1 MARYRCVFWGLFL
14 SFFHLNLFGLEIL
27 PVTLALAIFTFGLYG
42 LYNQTENRHIHLAA
56 NLSLANTLIRLAGY
70 FILLIAYNFYDDAP
84 SFPQYI
90 LFSVMNLFLILTLW
104 NLFAG
109 MREVFEPHRDQ
120 PNAAGWIAACGRGMI
135 AAPILFTIPVIL
147 YGVLMNLTFPGFGDA
162 ERAMLAVTCCNAL
175 PILYS
180 LTLIARYKRYLKMEA
195 EEDEEEDAD
204 KSLPTSEKPA
214 M

>member
-1 MARYRCVFWGLFL
+1 MGRYRCVFWGLFL
-14 SFFHLNLFGLEIL
+14 CVFHLSLYGVEFLFTG
-27 PVTLALAIFTFGLYG
+27 LALAIFTFGLYG
-42 LYNQTENRHIHLAA
+42 LYNQTGNRHIHLAA
-56 NLSLANTLIRLAGY
+56 KLSLANTLIRLSGY
-70 FILLIAYNFYDDAP
+70 FILLIAYNFYDDVP

-109 MREVFEPHRDQ
+109 MREVFEPYREQ
-120 PNAAGWIAACGRGMI
+120 PTVAGWIAACGRGMI

-195 EEDEEEDAD
+195 EEDEEEDVD
-204 KSLPTSEKPA
+204 ESLPTSEKPA

>member
-109 MREVFEPHRDQ
+109 MREVFEPYREQ
-120 PNAAGWIAACGRGMI
+120 PTVAGWIAACGRGMI
-135 AAPILFTIPVIL
+135 AMPILFTIPVIL

-180 LTLIARYKRYLKMEA
+180 LTLIARYKRYLKEA

-204 KSLPTSEKPA
+204 ELLPTSEKPT